1 MMNYLIQGHESAA
14 RLELL
19 LKLTKIESEDI
30 KAALHDH
37 LVRGFKAS
45 HAAQINNV
53 QQQNFVRAYK
63 KLNSIAQ
70 TIEQIKELDWAHF
83 KKQI

>member
-1 MMNYLIQGHESAA
+1 MNYLVQGNESAA

-45 HAAQINNV
+45 HAAHINNV

-70 TIEQIKELDWAHF
+70 IVEQIKELDWAHF